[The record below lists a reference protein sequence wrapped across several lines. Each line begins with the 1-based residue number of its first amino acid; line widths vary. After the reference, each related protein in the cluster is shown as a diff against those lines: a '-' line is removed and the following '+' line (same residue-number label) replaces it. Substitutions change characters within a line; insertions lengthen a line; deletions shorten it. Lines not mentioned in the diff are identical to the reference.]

1 MNFKNEFI
9 ASEVAENSIIRK
21 REAKPFYRSAV
32 ESRPLLDDEIEQ
44 RNRRLDDRFTSGHY
58 NAHSYSNK
66 HQQLA
71 KIEPLV
77 KSAPIVAKQGNVSHS

>member
-21 REAKPFYRSAV
+21 REANPFFRGAV
-32 ESRPLLDDEIEQ
+32 ESLPLLDDEIQ
-44 RNRRLDDRFTSGHY
+44 PRNRRLNDRFISGYY

-66 HQQLA
+66 HQQLT
-71 KIEPLV
+71 KSEPLV
-77 KSAPIVAKQGNVSHS
+77 KSAPIVHKQGNLSH